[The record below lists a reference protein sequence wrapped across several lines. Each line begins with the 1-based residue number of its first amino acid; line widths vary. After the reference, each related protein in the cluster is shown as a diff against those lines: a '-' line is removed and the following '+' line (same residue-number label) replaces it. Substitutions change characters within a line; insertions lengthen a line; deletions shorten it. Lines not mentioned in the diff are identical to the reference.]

1 MANIFVHD
9 GGGGSGPTGYL
20 QMDSGA
26 LLSATLNE
34 VADQSNQFSCLW
46 LSTIDVNNYG
56 GGNQIGNTAFGPG
69 ALTSNLTSRYNIAIG
84 LDALHS
90 QTGSSGTGGSNIA
103 IGPNAL
109 YSTNNSSG
117 IQNIAIGFESQF
129 TANGGG
135 NNVSMGVNSLYSNV
149 SGDNNVSIG
158 TSALYSSISNDNV
171 AVGYFALNE
180 LSFASNGNVAI
191 GSESLMHF
199 SGGGELEHIN
209 TAVGYQAMRGNP
221 ASSWSNG
228 SNTAIGYQSLLFI
241 DSNGQKNTAIGHQS
255 QLGTTGNGAG
265 QENTSVGYQSLN
277 LAQSASERNTAIGS
291 EAALNLTTS
300 DDTIAIGHQ
309 ALKTLSTRGHGSIAI
324 GNGALERFVGN
335 TSSNDYNNIAIG
347 YHAARGAS
355 LGTKSGYDNIA
366 IGKNALSGF
375 TTCVSNTAIGLNT
388 LSNIGSGSWNTV
400 VGYGSAQLFNATSN
414 YNTIIGSSN
423 FSATPAC
430 ANVIVLGYGNT
441 STPNTNTFSLILGNN
456 NTATGSNQVW
466 FGDPTSGQNAGTVTS
481 AAATQTHYWSVFIN
495 GTSYKIL
502 LAT

>member
-90 QTGSSGTGGSNIA
+90 QTGSSATGGSNIA

-180 LSFASNGNVAI
+180 LTFASDGNVAI

-199 SGGGELEHIN
+199 SGSGEPPHIN

-221 ASSWSNG
+221 ATSWSNG
-228 SNTAIGYQSLLFI
+228 YNTAMGYQALLFI

-265 QENTSVGYQSLN
+265 QENTSVGYLSLN

-309 ALKTLSTRGHGSIAI
+309 ALKTLSANGYRSIAI
-324 GNGALERFVGN
+324 GNGALERFVGWSTFLN
-335 TSSNDYNNIAIG
+335 RHNIAIG
-347 YHAARGAS
+347 YHALRGV
-355 LGTKSGYDNIA
+355 LSGQNRGYSNIA
-366 IGKNALSGF
+366 IGASTLQDFNDSSEA
-375 TTCVSNTAIGLNT
+375 VVIGHNSMPNYT
-388 LSNIGSGSWNTV
+388 SGSRNTV
-400 VGYGSAQLFNATSN
+400 IGAEAAVSLQNGSANILIGFGQNLPNLTD
-414 YNTIIGSSN
+414 YTIMIGHRD
-423 FSATPAC
+423 
-430 ANVIVLGYGNT
+430 V
-441 STPNTNTFSLILGNN
+441 
-456 NTATGSNQVW
+456 ATGSNEMR
-466 FGDPTSGQNAGTVTS
+466 FGSSLAGANAGTVTS
-481 AAATQTHYWSVFIN
+481 TSDVPCNEYWTVFIN
-495 GTSYKIL
+495 GVQKKIML
-502 LAT
+502 TA